1 MRILLTGGGTG
12 GHTIPI
18 VAVVQELRRRRKD
31 LKLFW
36 LGDDHPEERAAR
48 ENNIPF
54 QKIACGKFRRYFSFW
69 NLIDFF
75 KIPAGIFQSFFLVL
89 GFKPR
94 VVFSKGGYVSL
105 PVVIAAWLARKKI
118 IVHESDA
125 VPGLANRIA
134 SRLASKVLLGFNA
147 HSAETLSV
155 KSLPGK
161 YIFTGNPVRRKILKG
176 DPVKAREFFHLS
188 KDKPTILAMG
198 GSQGARFIN
207 ELISRSLPKLSEYQ
221 IIHLTGVNT
230 ASAIARP
237 FRLEESPEL
246 VEGRRSPPASP
257 EAKRWRAGN
266 LISTENHYRFCSY
279 LDVAKMALAYVACD
293 LVISR
298 AGANTLAEIAARGL
312 PSILIP
318 LPSAA
323 SDHQFANAKIFEKR
337 GASIVLEQKDLTSRK
352 LVSLITSLL
361 KNPNQL
367 ETMSK
372 KAKSLAKFDAA
383 RKIASEILKK

>member
-18 VAVVQELRRRRKD
+18 VAVVQELRRQRKD

-36 LGDDHPEERAAR
+36 LGDDHPEERAAK

-75 KIPAGIFQSFFLVL
+75 KIPAGIFQSFFLIL
-89 GFKPR
+89 GFKPH

-105 PVVIAAWLARKKI
+105 PVIIAAWLLRKKI

-134 SRLASKVLLGFNA
+134 ARLASKVLLGFNA
-147 HSAETLSV
+147 HSAETLSA
-155 KSLPGK
+155 KSLRGK
-161 YIFTGNPVRRKILKG
+161 YIFTGNPVRREILKG

-207 ELISRSLPKLSEYQ
+207 ELISRSLSKLSEYQ
-221 IIHLTGVNT
+221 IIHSTGVNNV
-230 ASAIARP
+230 SVIARSDC
-237 FRLEESPEL
+237 RERQS
-246 VEGRRSPPASP
+246 
-257 EAKRWRAGN
+257 N
-266 LISTENHYRFCSY
+266 LISTENHYCSYSY

-337 GASIVLEQKDLTSRK
+337 GASIVLEQKDLTSRR
-352 LVSLITSLL
+352 LVSLITSLF

-367 ETMSK
+367 EIMSR
-372 KAKSLAKFDAA
+372 KAKSLARFDVA

>member
-18 VAVVQELRRRRKD
+18 VAVVRELVRQRKD

-48 ENNIPF
+48 ENHIPF

-75 KIPAGIFQSFFLVL
+75 KIPAGIFQSFFLIL
-89 GFKPR
+89 GFKPN
-94 VVFSKGGYVSL
+94 VIFSKGGYVSL
-105 PVVIAAWLARKKI
+105 PVVIAAWILHKKI

-134 SRLASKVLLGFNA
+134 AHLASKVLLGFNA
-147 HSAETLSV
+147 HSAEKLSA
-155 KSLPGK
+155 KSLQGK
-161 YIFTGNPVRRKILKG
+161 YIFTGNPVRQEILKG
-176 DPVKAREFFHLS
+176 DPVKARDFFHLS

-207 ELISRSLPKLSEYQ
+207 DLIRKLLGKLKGYQ
-221 IIHLTGVNT
+221 IVHLTGVQ
-230 ASAIARP
+230 SGSSQ
-237 FRLEESPEL
+237 RLEPAK
-246 VEGRRSPPASP
+246 GKMRDYRS
-257 EAKRWRAGN
+257 
-266 LISTENHYRFCSY
+266 YSY
-279 LDVAKMALAYVACD
+279 LDGEKIALAYSIAD
-293 LVISR
+293 LIISR
-298 AGANTLAEIAARGL
+298 AGANSLAEIAACAK

-323 SDHQFANAKIFEKR
+323 SDHQLANAKIFEKR
-337 GASIVLEQKDLTSRK
+337 GASIILEQKDLTSRK
-352 LVSLITSLL
+352 LISLITSLF

-367 ETMSK
+367 ETMRK
-372 KAKSLAKFDAA
+372 KAKGLAKFDAA
-383 RKIASEILKK
+383 RKIASEILEK